1 MPFLTDGVP
10 VLAAGELTG
19 DERLNIDTY
28 LDSGAYPQQA
38 AVSLA
43 DLLAGQE
50 ILAAAGST
58 QLGAS
63 LISKAI
69 TMVSVTAS
77 TEGVRLPAAATGL
90 KYLVM
95 APTAKGVKVYPATG
109 DNIGATGTNSAVALV
124 LNKSS
129 LFIAENTS
137 HWRVLTGA

>member
-10 VLAAGELTG
+10 VLAPGELTG
-19 DERLNIDTY
+19 NERVNIDTY

-38 AVSLA
+38 AIQSSA
-43 DLLAGQE
+43 LLLGQA

-58 QLGAS
+58 QLGAA
-63 LISKAI
+63 LIASAI
-69 TMVSVTAS
+69 VMVSVTAS
-77 TEGVRLPAAATGL
+77 SQGVRLPAATTGA

-109 DNIGATGTNSAVALV
+109 DSIGTTATNSAVSLV

-129 LFIAENTS
+129 LFVAENTS
-137 HWRVLTGA
+137 KWRVLTGA